1 MNKVF
6 FVDDIL
12 VGYES
17 IALVAHDAGAAA
29 HIASWFSL
37 SKKNLSI
44 YAEGPAAD
52 IFRKV
57 FDRTIEESL
66 SSAIDTSSVVITG
79 TGWSSDLEHQ
89 ARKLAFS
96 RNIPSVAV
104 LDHWVNYRER
114 FRRNGT
120 SQLPGELWVS
130 DAEAATLASLLFPN
144 VPVKQLPNIWL
155 EGLRT
160 KVDSIRRIQKRSLQ
174 PSCPAKRLVYFLEP
188 IRVLWT
194 DGPVIKSEAGEFQ
207 GLRYWFNQL
216 PHLIEQGLVAPID
229 QIEGLLLRPHPSEPL
244 GKYDSLISEYNAYWP
259 ISIDSSSGLDE
270 SLAWADAAFG
280 CETQALVAAMAC
292 GLPAF
297 STVPPWAPPCSLPQV
312 SLNHLS
318 RLLNS

>member
-1 MNKVF
+1 MNKEF
-6 FVDDIL
+6 SIDDLL

-29 HIASWFSL
+29 HIASWFS
-37 SKKNLSI
+37 SSTKKLSI
-44 YAEGPAAD
+44 YAEGPAED
-52 IFRKV
+52 MFRKV
-57 FDRTIEESL
+57 FDGRIEESL
-66 SSAIDTSSVVITG
+66 SAAVDTSSVVITG

-114 FRRNGT
+114 FKRNGT

-130 DAEAATLASLLFPN
+130 DAEAATLASLMFPKI
-144 VPVKQLPNIWL
+144 PVKQLPNYWL

-160 KVDSIRRIQKRSLQ
+160 KVNSIRCIRKRAFQ
-174 PSCPAKRLVYFLEP
+174 PSCPAKRLIYLLEP
-188 IRVLWT
+188 IRVLWN
-194 DGPVIKSEAGEFQ
+194 DGSVNKSEAGEFQ
-207 GLRYWFNQL
+207 GLRYWLKQL
-216 PHLIEQGLVAPID
+216 PHLIDHGLVAPVD
-229 QIEGLLLRPHPSEPL
+229 QIEGLLLRPHPSEPF
-244 GKYDSLISEYNAYWP
+244 GKYDSLISEYKACWP
-259 ISIDSSSGLDE
+259 ISTDSSTGLDE

-297 STVPPWAPPCSLPQV
+297 STVPPWAPPCSLPHK

-318 RLLNS
+318 RLENL